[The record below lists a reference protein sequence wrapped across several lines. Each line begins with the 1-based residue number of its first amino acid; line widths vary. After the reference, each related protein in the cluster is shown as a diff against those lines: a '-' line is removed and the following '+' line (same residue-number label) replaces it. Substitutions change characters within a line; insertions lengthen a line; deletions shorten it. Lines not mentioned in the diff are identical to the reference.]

1 MRNLYAVIL
10 AGGVG
15 TRIGGDTPKQFL
27 RLAGKPLFQHS
38 IEAFRNWGLLKSL
51 TLVSHKDWILKLE
64 EEADP
69 FLESNDR
76 IVEGGASRHLS
87 CLAGISSIPFDE
99 EDIILIHDA
108 ARPFFT
114 VSELDELVGSA
125 QIYGAST
132 LATAATETIVR
143 VEKDTN
149 FTKESVPRSLL
160 YMVKTPQAITG
171 KLLKELLS
179 HTPSEDISLHP
190 TDLCSWVETLG
201 KQTGIVPCSS
211 KNIKIT
217 TPTDVILANE
227 LLKS

>member
-38 IEAFRNWGLLKSL
+38 IEVFRNWGLLKSL

>member
-1 MRNLYAVIL
+1 MRNLYAIIL

-15 TRIGGDTPKQFL
+15 TRIGGDTPKQFI
-27 RLAGKPLFQHS
+27 RLAGKPLFLHS
-38 IEAFRNWGLLKSL
+38 IEVFRSWGLLKSL

-64 EEADP
+64 KEADP
-69 FLESNDR
+69 VLEANDR

-87 CLAGISSIPFDE
+87 CLAGISSIPYDD

-114 VSELDELVGSA
+114 TSELDELVGSA
-125 QIYGAST
+125 QIFGAST

-143 VEKDTN
+143 VEENSN

-160 YMVKTPQAITG
+160 YMVKTPQAVTG
-171 KLLKELLS
+171 KLLKELLAN
-179 HTPSEDISLHP
+179 PVSEDISLHP

-217 TPTDVILANE
+217 TPTDVILATE